1 MCLSAPSLGITLL
14 GPFLYASVLGTP
26 VPDVSW
32 VIKEGAEGNVLE
44 DSGMQAG

>member
-14 GPFLYASVLGTP
+14 GSFLYASVLGTP